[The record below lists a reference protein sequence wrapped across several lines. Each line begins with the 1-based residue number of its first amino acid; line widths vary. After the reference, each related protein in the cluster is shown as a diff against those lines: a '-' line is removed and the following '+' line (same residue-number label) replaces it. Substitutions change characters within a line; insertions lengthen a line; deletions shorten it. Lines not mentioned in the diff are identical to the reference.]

1 MHENPKIQF
10 FIAVLLTGE
19 THENNP
25 DFEHILSRNIFK
37 QKYIFKM
44 FCAFWVDLSTLLKQK
59 LSKTTTENA
68 DTVCKKHCQYSHSP
82 QSVVYVFVRF
92 VVDVRPTTRTESAW
106 VWVLVASC
114 WLNCGA
120 FFGSTS
126 AVPPCSAV
134 HTNTF
139 QSAKQ
144 KHLTPPQVHQTNT
157 HDRNKNAF
165 KYSKNCP
172 KKWFKTVL
180 FEQTLNIAF
189 WIKTRKSRFLT
200 SFALG

>member
-1 MHENPKIQF
+1 
-10 FIAVLLTGE
+10 
-19 THENNP
+19 
-25 DFEHILSRNIFK
+25 
-37 QKYIFKM
+37 M

-120 FFGSTS
+120 FFWLHFCRAALFCCSHKHVSVSETKTPHSTAS
-126 AVPPCSAV
+126 APNKHARS
-134 HTNTF
+134 
-139 QSAKQ
+139 QQ
-144 KHLTPPQVHQTNT
+144 KRVQVLKKLLKKVVQNCAFWTDFEHRVLDKNPEIAFFDKFRPWVETPKT
-157 HDRNKNAF
+157 HD
-165 KYSKNCP
+165 
-172 KKWFKTVL
+172 L
-180 FEQTLNIAF
+180 H
-189 WIKTRKSRFLT
+189 
-200 SFALG
+200 